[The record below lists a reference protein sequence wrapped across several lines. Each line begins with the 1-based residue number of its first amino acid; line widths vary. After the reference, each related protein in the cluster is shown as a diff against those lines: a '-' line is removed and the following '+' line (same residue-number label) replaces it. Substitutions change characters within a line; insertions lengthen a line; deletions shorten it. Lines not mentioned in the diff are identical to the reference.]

1 MRKRLIALILL
12 VTVPLLFGIAWF
24 MSERSFT
31 LSLEREKTRIQATQG
46 VVFRDVQQTLQSLTY
61 LEAVAY
67 ARQYTQYY
75 HAQGI
80 DLIFCWRGN
89 PIADALLPNRYYD
102 GLICGQ
108 RAAMLDTG
116 SRPQRYAV
124 AEPVNSNL
132 TVILLGDVGDIYA
145 LKDTFRRM
153 AFAVAGGASALLIL
167 LALILAGVL
176 TRPLRKLTEAAR
188 AMTTQ
193 SNTTVPL
200 PTGQKDEIGDTLLS
214 AKAIAQQIIADAQTQ
229 AEKIL
234 TEAKRLSREMTAEA
248 ERNCR
253 EANAEA
259 EAQRREMPQ
268 RLGELEQRLRVQL
281 LGMME
286 DLSGE
291 LRSFSEAEAPADGE
305 PAPADLSDK
314 VDAIARELEAIGTED

>member
-46 VVFRDVQQTLQSLTY
+46 VVFRDVQQTMQSLTY

-102 GLICGQ
+102 SLICGQ

-167 LALILAGVL
+167 LALVLAGIL

-200 PTGQKDEIGDTLLS
+200 PTGQKDEIGTLARAFS
-214 AKAIAQQIIADAQTQ
+214 EMQGAV
-229 AEKIL
+229 
-234 TEAKRLSREMTAEA
+234 EARET
-248 ERNCR
+248 
-253 EANAEA
+253 
-259 EAQRREMPQ
+259 
-268 RLGELEQRLRVQL
+268 RLREESEARQALLDALAHEMRTPLTSL
-281 LGMME
+281 LGNAR
-286 DLSGE
+286 L
-291 LRSFSEAEAPADGE
+291 LQ
-305 PAPADLSDK
+305 
-314 VDAIARELEAIGTED
+314 RELPPEKRKIRYK